1 MVPISIPLR
10 ELMSGRVEY
19 DLYLPTE
26 PILAG
31 ILVLFVAKLLFERKF
46 DRKIALHPISIGI
59 YINLFW
65 ILITCFTST
74 MPMVSFKFFIA
85 RLWFIAAFYFLA
97 SQLFKKEANIR
108 AFSWLYVL
116 PLLLVIGYTINRLV
130 HFGLFN
136 KEAANFV
143 PNPFFFDHTSYGA
156 ALAFFLPVFI
166 GFGISSKYRIW
177 AKIVIW
183 IIVAIIITALVFS
196 YTRAAWVSIIGAII
210 FLILL
215 IMGLRFKGIIIFLSI
230 IFLLYLYFQT
240 DILMKFEQTR
250 QVSSANLTEHVVS
263 IGNITSDDSNRERLN
278 RWYCA
283 VRMFKEKPFFGWGP
297 GTYMFKYAPFQKSSQ
312 KTVISTNAGDMGNA
326 HSEYFGP
333 LAESG
338 FIGAFSMLFIVLAA
352 LYTGIKL
359 YHSAKNREI
368 KLLILSILTGLVTYF
383 IHGCLNNF
391 LDTDKLSAP
400 FWGFI
405 AMLVALEVY
414 HNKESSV
421 SG

>member
-1 MVPISIPLR
+1 
-10 ELMSGRVEY
+10 
-19 DLYLPTE
+19 
-26 PILAG
+26 
-31 ILVLFVAKLLFERKF
+31 
-46 DRKIALHPISIGI
+46 
-59 YINLFW
+59 
-65 ILITCFTST
+65 
-74 MPMVSFKFFIA
+74 
-85 RLWFIAAFYFLA
+85 
-97 SQLFKKEANIR
+97 
-108 AFSWLYVL
+108 
-116 PLLLVIGYTINRLV
+116 
-130 HFGLFN
+130 
-136 KEAANFV
+136 
-143 PNPFFFDHTSYGA
+143 
-156 ALAFFLPVFI
+156 
-166 GFGISSKYRIW
+166 
-177 AKIVIW
+177 
-183 IIVAIIITALVFS
+183 
-196 YTRAAWVSIIGAII
+196 
-210 FLILL
+210 
-215 IMGLRFKGIIIFLSI
+215 
-230 IFLLYLYFQT
+230 
-240 DILMKFEQTR
+240 MKFEQTR